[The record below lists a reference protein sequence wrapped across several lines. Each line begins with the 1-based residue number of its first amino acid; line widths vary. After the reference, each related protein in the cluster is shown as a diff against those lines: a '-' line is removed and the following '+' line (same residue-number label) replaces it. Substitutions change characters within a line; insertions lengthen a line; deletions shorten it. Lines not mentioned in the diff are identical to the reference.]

1 MSMFCF
7 QCQEAARN
15 EGCTVRGVCGKSP
28 EVAQLQDL
36 LVWTLKG
43 LSFWASNGRKL
54 GVTNPTADLAVA
66 KGLFSTITNVNF
78 DRERFVELITEAI
91 ELRDALKKEA
101 QAACKAKGDH
111 QCDVEPPEAALW
123 HPENDDV
130 ETLIAKGREVGV
142 MGDAELD
149 EDIRSL
155 RELLIYGLKGLAA
168 YTDHAY
174 VLGAY
179 NDEILI
185 FLEDGLLATL
195 DDSLDADDLVGWV
208 LEAGEMG
215 VQGMALLDQAN
226 TEAYGNPEPTE
237 VNLGVEDG
245 PGILISGHDLR
256 DMEELLEQTEGTGV
270 KIYTHGEML
279 PANAYPAFKKY
290 DHFVGN
296 YGGSWWRQT
305 EEFDKFGGPILMTT
319 NCIVPPEESYRDRLF
334 TTGLAGYPGCE
345 HIPDRQ
351 NGDQKDFSALID
363 KAKSCPAPQALE
375 DGDIPIGFAHA
386 TVMSVADKVIEA
398 VKNGDI
404 KQFVVMA
411 GCDGRQ
417 RTREYYT
424 DIAEGLPQDNI
435 ILTAG
440 CAKYRYN
447 KLDLGD
453 IGGIPR
459 ILDAGQCNDSYSL
472 IYIAQQLAEVFELE
486 DINDLPISYDIAWY
500 EQKAVIVLLAL
511 LSLGVKHI
519 RLGPTLPAFLSP
531 NVVKV
536 LQDNFDIKP
545 IGTVEDDLAAI
556 AA

>member
-1 MSMFCF
+1 
-7 QCQEAARN
+7 
-15 EGCTVRGVCGKSP
+15 
-28 EVAQLQDL
+28 LI
-36 LVWTLKG
+36 WTLKG
-43 LSFWASNGRKL
+43 LSFWAANGREL
-54 GVTNPTADLAVA
+54 GITHPTADLAVA

-78 DRERFVELITEAI
+78 DRERFVTLIAEAI
-91 ELRDALKKEA
+91 ELRDTLKKDA
-101 QAACKAKGDH
+101 QAACKARQH
-111 QCDVEPPEAALW
+111 ANVCAVEPPEAALW
-123 HPENDDV
+123 HPDNFDT
-130 ETLIAKGREVGV
+130 ETLIAKGKEVG
-142 MGDAELD
+142 MMSDAELN

-179 NDEILI
+179 NDELLF
-185 FLEDGLLATL
+185 FLEEGLLATL
-195 DDSLDADDLVGWV
+195 DDSLDANDLVSWV
-208 LEAGEMG
+208 LKAGEMG
-215 VQGMALLDQAN
+215 VEGMALLDQAN
-226 TEAYGNPEPTE
+226 TEAYGSPEPTE
-237 VNLGVEDG
+237 VSLGVEEG

-256 DMEELLEQTEGTGV
+256 DMEELLEQTQGTGV
-270 KIYTHGEML
+270 KVYTHGEML
-279 PANAYPAFKKY
+279 PANAYPAFKEY

-296 YGGSWWRQT
+296 YGGSWWRQK
-305 EEFDKFGGPILMTT
+305 EEFEKFGGPILMTT
-319 NCIVPPEESYRDRLF
+319 NCIVPPKESYRDRLF

-351 NGDQKDFSALID
+351 NGEQKDFSALIAQ
-363 KAKSCPAPQALE
+363 AKTCPAPQALE
-375 DGDIPIGFAHA
+375 TGDIPIGFAHA

-398 VKNGDI
+398 VQNGDI

-417 RTREYYT
+417 RTRAYYT
-424 DIAEGLPQDNI
+424 DIAEGLPQDNV

-472 IYIAQQLAEVFELE
+472 IYIAQQLAKAFDLE

-536 LQDNFDIKP
+536 LQDSFDIKP
-545 IGTVEDDLAAI
+545 IGTVEEDLAALT
-556 AA
+556 A